1 VLAAVLLVARSS
13 VSRVRQVLLVRG
25 PANAASLEEID
36 NSLDTRTKIIVAVAR
51 HSIGASSHGR
61 DVVGLD
67 MLRNISIKKLTMKLS
82 KSTVPGM
89 GG

>member
-1 VLAAVLLVARSS
+1 MLAAVLLVARSS

-25 PANAASLEEID
+25 PANAACLEEID
-36 NSLDTRTKIIVAVAR
+36 NSLDAGTEIIVAVTR

-61 DVVGLD
+61 NVVGLD
-67 MLRNISIKKLTMKLS
+67 IPRNISMEKLTMKLS
-82 KSTVPGM
+82 RSIAPEM